1 MRHLA
6 WFALLLL
13 CLAVS
18 AYSAVA
24 YGLIPLASLPLHPEM
39 KASFDANAWGLR
51 LHIFASIAALALGP
65 LQFSARL
72 RARRPALHRW
82 TGRVYLGIGV
92 AVGGASGLYMAQHA
106 FGGLGPRV
114 GFTLLALAWLYTGL
128 KGYLAIRRRD
138 VASHR
143 EWMLRNFALTLA
155 AVTLRI
161 YLPVSMASGIAFES
175 AYPVIAW
182 IAWVPNLLVAEAWI
196 RRALILAACSPSS
209 PSRLSRSS

>member
-1 MRHLA
+1 MKRIA
-6 WFALLLL
+6 WFALFVL

-24 YGLIPLASLPLHPEM
+24 YGIIPLASLPLHPDL
-39 KASFDANAWGLR
+39 KASFVANAWGLR

-65 LQFSARL
+65 IQFSTRL
-72 RARRPALHRW
+72 RSRRPALHRW
-82 TGRVYLGIGV
+82 TGRLYLGIGV
-92 AVGGASGLYMAQHA
+92 AVGGASGLYMALHA
-106 FGGLGPRV
+106 FGGLVPRV

-138 VASHR
+138 VTSHR

-161 YLPVSMASGIAFES
+161 YLPISMALGIPFET

-182 IAWVPNLLVAEAWI
+182 IAWVPNLVLAEFWMRA
-196 RRALILAACSPSS
+196 RRAPAAGTRAAQVPA
-209 PSRLSRSS
+209 PAR

>member
-1 MRHLA
+1 MRRLA
-6 WFALLLL
+6 WVALFLL

-24 YGLIPLASLPLHPEM
+24 YGIIPLASLPLHPDL
-39 KASFDANAWGLR
+39 KASFAANAWGLR

-65 LQFSARL
+65 LQFSTRL

-82 TGRVYLGIGV
+82 TGRIYLGIGV

-106 FGGLGPRV
+106 FGGLVPRV

-161 YLPVSMASGIAFES
+161 YLPASMASGFAFEAS
-175 AYPVIAW
+175 YPVIAW
-182 IAWVPNLLVAEAWI
+182 LAWAPNLAVAECWI
-196 RRALILAACSPSS
+196 RSRRAQAAGTRGAPM
-209 PSRLSRSS
+209 PAPAL